1 MTLVRG
7 ADIWWKQIS
16 GYEFDDLYSIAAGC
30 RGQFFWTWA
39 GAYSEAAE
47 IQCVAGGKFFEVML
61 PESLVL
67 PFSYVLPVAEFVIGL
82 LLLAGL
88 FTRAASV
95 AGAIVMIILIFGSC
109 MIEDW
114 SAIPSQMIHVIFLLG
129 VLAFVSAHD
138 AYSIDRVIAK

>member
-1 MTLVRG
+1 MNSTIFFLLRLAVGASFFGHGPARIPKLPKFSAWLVESFS
-7 ADIWWKQIS
+7 KS
-16 GYEFDDLYSIAAGC
+16 
-30 RGQFFWTWA
+30 
-39 GAYSEAAE
+39 
-47 IQCVAGGKFFEVML
+47 ML

-114 SAIPSQMIHVIFLLG
+114 GAIPSQMIHVIFLLG
-129 VLAFVSAHD
+129 VLRFVSAHD
-138 AYSIDRVIAK
+138 GYSIDRLIAK